1 MNAESHTVESESRE
15 LAATATDQALLTA
28 ITKAEIDQAIIAAHA
43 RPRSVSLFRKEC
55 RDLVCLDEQTADEC
69 IYALPRREKN
79 DKGQWETKFIEG
91 PSARMGEI
99 VAYCWRNN
107 RSGARVTDEGRDFIT
122 AQGVYQDLER
132 NVYITYEVRRRITNR
147 EGRRFNADMI
157 QVTGNAA
164 CSIALRNAV
173 FKGVPKAFWAPIY
186 EEAQRV
192 CNGDARTLVSRR
204 TEALQALQKL
214 NVTHEM
220 VCAALGLVGVQDITV
235 DHIATLRGLHN
246 AVRDGEMTIENAF
259 APKAD
264 ESEGASAAQP
274 SRAEQAKAAL
284 KEKATADKPADKG
297 KTPPKQEHIPQHD
310 ASSAIAAIR
319 ATKTLKDLEA
329 AYEPIV
335 LDFVN
340 TNRQVPVEV
349 EAAYADRKAALE
361 QAAEK
366 L

>member
-1 MNAESHTVESESRE
+1 MNAEANTVESESRE

-43 RPRSVSLFRKEC
+43 RPRSVSVFRKEC
-55 RDLVCLDEQTADEC
+55 RDLVCLDEETADEC

-99 VAYCWRNN
+99 VAYSWRNN

-220 VCAALGLVGVQDITV
+220 VCAALGLAGVQDITV

-264 ESEGASAAQP
+264 ESEGPSTPQP

-284 KEKATADKPADKG
+284 KEKGADKG
-297 KTPPKQEHIPQHD
+297 KSMPPKQEHIPQHD
-310 ASSAIAAIR
+310 AKSAIAAVH

-329 AYEPIV
+329 AYLSIV
-335 LDFVN
+335 EDFVD
-340 TNRQVPVEV
+340 TNRAVPVEV
-349 EAAYADRKAALE
+349 EAAYGDHKVALE
-361 QAAEK
+361 QQADK
-366 L
+366 